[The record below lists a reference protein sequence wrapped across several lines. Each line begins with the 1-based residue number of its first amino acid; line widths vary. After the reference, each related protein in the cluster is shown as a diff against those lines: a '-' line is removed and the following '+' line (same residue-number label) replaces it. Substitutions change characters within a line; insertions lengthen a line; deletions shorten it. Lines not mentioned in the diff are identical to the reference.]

1 MKPQISMNHEVND
14 TIVAIATPPGAGA
27 LGVIRV
33 SGSAAIEKTNAIFKG
48 KDLTQ
53 QSGFTLHYGHIVKGD
68 VVIDEVLLSLF
79 RGPKSF
85 TGEDVVEISCHG
97 SSYIL
102 NEVLELL
109 LQQGTRLA
117 KAGEFTQRAFLN
129 GKMDLSQAEAV
140 ADLIASDSEASHKL
154 AMQQMKGGFKK
165 RIDHL
170 RERLISFASLLELE
184 LDFGEEDVEFAE
196 RPELRRLVE
205 EVKSVVGELVNSF
218 KLGNV
223 FKNGVYTVIAGRPNA
238 GKSTLL
244 NALLNEDR
252 AIVSDIAGTTRDTI
266 EEKLNINGLIFRL
279 VDTAGI
285 REASDQ
291 VEQLGV
297 ARTMESVKR
306 SSLLVYVYDSTLPQE
321 EVSSDLNKLKRN
333 EISTVVIANKTDLLT
348 NVDALPSSHVKIS
361 AKAQSD
367 EAIAQLKEA
376 LFQMALVDNVAKDDI
391 VVSNL
396 RHLEALRQTLDALN
410 KVLDGLDSGLS
421 GDLLAFEMRRALH
434 YLGVIT
440 GEVTTDDLLENIFRN
455 FCIGK

>member
-1 MKPQISMNHEVND
+1 MNHEIND

-33 SGSAAIEKTNAIFKG
+33 SGSHAIEKTNAIFKG
-48 KDLTQ
+48 KDLSHQ
-53 QSGFTLHYGHIVKGD
+53 PGFTLHYGHIVNRA

-79 RGPKSF
+79 KGPKSF
-85 TGEDVVEISCHG
+85 TGEDVIEISCHG

-102 NEVLELL
+102 NEVLGLL

-117 KAGEFTQRAFLN
+117 QPGEFTQRAFLN

-196 RPELRRLVE
+196 RPELQNLVL
-205 EVKSVVGELVNSF
+205 EVKGVVEELVNSF

-244 NALLNEDR
+244 NALLNEER

-266 EEKLNINGLIFRL
+266 EATLNINGLVFRL

-291 VEQLGV
+291 IEILGV
-297 ARTMESVKR
+297 QRTLESVER
-306 SSLLVYVYDSTLPQE
+306 SSLLVYVYDAHELSQQE
-321 EVSSDLNKLKRN
+321 VEEDLSKLVKN
-333 EISTVVIANKTDLLT
+333 EMAVLVIANKTDLLADEEI
-348 NVDALPSSHVKIS
+348 VPSSHQKIS
-361 AKAQSD
+361 AKLHSSASTSV
-367 EAIAQLKEA
+367 IKEA
-376 LFQMALVDNVAKDDI
+376 LFDIALRDDRTKDDI

-396 RHLEALRQTLDALN
+396 RHVEALQHTLNALN
-410 KVLDGLDSGLS
+410 RVLDGLDTGLS
-421 GDLLAFEMRRALH
+421 GDLLAFEMRQALH

>member
-1 MKPQISMNHEVND
+1 M
-14 TIVAIATPPGAGA
+14 AIATPPGAGA

-33 SGSAAIEKTNAIFKG
+33 SGSRAIQNVNALFNS
-48 KDLTQ
+48 KDLSTQ
-53 QSGFTLHYGHIVKGD
+53 PGFTLHYGHIVKENTL
-68 VVIDEVLLSLF
+68 IDEVLLSLF
-79 RGPKSF
+79 RSPKSF

-102 NEVLELL
+102 NQVLELL
-109 LQQGTRLA
+109 LKQGVRLA
-117 KAGEFTQRAFLN
+117 KPGEFTQRAFLN

-154 AMQQMKGGFKK
+154 AMQQMKGGFKL
-165 RIDHL
+165 RIDYL
-170 RERLISFASLLELE
+170 RNQLINFASLLELE

-196 RPELRRLVE
+196 RTELLKLVL
-205 EVKSVVGELVNSF
+205 EVKNVVSELVDSF
-218 KLGNV
+218 KMGNV

-244 NALLNEDR
+244 NVLLNEDR
-252 AIVSDIAGTTRDTI
+252 AIVSDVAGTTRDTI
-266 EEKLNINGLIFRL
+266 EEQLNINGLIFRL

-297 ARTMESVKR
+297 ARTLESVKR
-306 SSLLVYVYDSTLPQE
+306 SSVLVYVYDATLPQQD
-321 EVSSDLNKLKRN
+321 VTSDLEKLAY
-333 EISTVVIANKTDLLT
+333 SPMATLVIANKTDLLT
-348 NVDALPSSHVKIS
+348 DLNSIPEKHLKIC
-361 AKAQSD
+361 AKLQSD
-367 EAIAQLKEA
+367 LAIIQIKEA
-376 LFQMALVDNVAKDDI
+376 LFNLAMLDNVVKDDI
-391 VVSNL
+391 VISNL
-396 RHLEALRQTLDALN
+396 RHVEALRRTLEALNQVI
-410 KVLDGLDSGLS
+410 KGLENGLT
-421 GDLLAFEMRRALH
+421 GDLLAFELRQALH

>member
-1 MKPQISMNHEVND
+1 M
-14 TIVAIATPPGAGA
+14 AIATPPGAGA

-33 SGSAAIEKTNAIFKG
+33 SGSRAIQNVNSLFKG
-48 KDLTQ
+48 KDLSTQ
-53 QSGFTLHYGHIVKGD
+53 PGFTLHYGHIVKGNTL
-68 VVIDEVLLSLF
+68 IDEVLLSLF
-79 RGPKSF
+79 RSPKSF

-102 NEVLELL
+102 NQVLELL
-109 LQQGTRLA
+109 LKQGVRLA
-117 KAGEFTQRAFLN
+117 KPGEFTQRAFLN

-154 AMQQMKGGFKK
+154 AMQQMKGGFKL

-170 RERLISFASLLELE
+170 RNQLINFASLLELE

-196 RPELRRLVE
+196 RTELLKLVL
-205 EVKSVVGELVNSF
+205 EVKNVVSELVDSF
-218 KLGNV
+218 KMGNV

-244 NALLNEDR
+244 NVLLNEDR
-252 AIVSDIAGTTRDTI
+252 AIVSDVAGTTRDTI
-266 EEKLNINGLIFRL
+266 EEQLNINGLIFRL

-297 ARTMESVKR
+297 ARTLESVKR
-306 SSLLVYVYDSTLPQE
+306 SSVLVYVYDATLPQQ
-321 EVSSDLNKLKRN
+321 EVASDLEKLAY
-333 EISTVVIANKTDLLT
+333 SPMATLVIANKTDLLT
-348 NVDALPSSHVKIS
+348 DLNSIPERHLKIC
-361 AKAQSD
+361 AKLQSD
-367 EAIAQLKEA
+367 LAIIQIKEA
-376 LFQMALVDNVAKDDI
+376 LFNLAMLDNVVKDDI
-391 VVSNL
+391 VISNL
-396 RHLEALRQTLDALN
+396 RHVEALRRTLEALNQVI
-410 KVLDGLDSGLS
+410 KGLENGLT
-421 GDLLAFEMRRALH
+421 GDLLAFELRQALH
-434 YLGVIT
+434 YLGIIT